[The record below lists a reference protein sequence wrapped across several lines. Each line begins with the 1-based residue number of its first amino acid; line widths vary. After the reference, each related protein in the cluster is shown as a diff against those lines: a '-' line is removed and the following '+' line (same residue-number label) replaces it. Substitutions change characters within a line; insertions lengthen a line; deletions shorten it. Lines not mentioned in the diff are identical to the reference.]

1 MNRRTLLALTAVIGL
16 AGALGACDT
25 KKALGCFPADD
36 PWKHPPGSRDG
47 INDANIK
54 PNTVF
59 VRVAEDKFDRTL
71 PKLNKVRFAPLTDD
85 DLTDLGVV
93 APAGTAGLSP
103 YLMRAISS
111 NHTTGQYLVIYMED
125 RVWVRFQPSDHDT
138 CALVLHDAIVA
149 WLPKAPL
156 ATYTTVSI
164 VE

>member
-16 AGALGACDT
+16 AGALGACDS
-25 KKALGCFPADD
+25 KKVFGCLPADD

-47 INDANIK
+47 INDTTIK

-59 VRVAEDKFDRTL
+59 VRVPEDKFDRTL
-71 PKLNKVRFAPLTDD
+71 TKLKKLTFAPLTDD
-85 DLTDLGVV
+85 DLKDLGVA
-93 APAGTAGLSP
+93 APAGSAGLSP
-103 YLMRAISS
+103 YLMRAVSS
-111 NHTTGQYLVIYMED
+111 NHTTGQYLVTYMED
-125 RVWVRFQPSDHDT
+125 HVWVRFQPSDHDT
-138 CALVLHDAIVA
+138 CAPVLHDAIVA